1 MFCWFRVGEL
11 IMSIFKGSRYEYS
24 TIDYVATT
32 VDLIEEPYVLYTAS
46 DLGLTS
52 YWEHTY
58 IQGERLDS
66 ISYKYYKNSEYW
78 WLIVEYNPQLNDFID
93 IAPGTILRIPN
104 V

>member
-1 MFCWFRVGEL
+1 MFCRLRVGEL
-11 IMSIFKGSRYEYS
+11 TMSIFKGSRYEYS

-32 VDLIEEPYVLYTAS
+32 AGLIEKPIVLYTAS

-58 IQGERLDS
+58 IQGERLDA
-66 ISYKYYKNSEYW
+66 IAYKYYKNSEYW
-78 WLIVEYNPQLNDFID
+78 WLIVEYNPEINDFINLT
-93 IAPGTILRIPN
+93 PGTILRVPS

>member
-1 MFCWFRVGEL
+1 MFCWLRVGEL
-11 IMSIFKGSRYEYS
+11 TMSIFKGSRYEYS

-32 VDLIEEPYVLYTAS
+32 AGLVEEPIVLYTAS

-58 IQGERLDS
+58 TQGERLDS
-66 ISYKYYKNSEYW
+66 LSYKYYKNPQYW
-78 WLIVEYNPQLNDFID
+78 WLIAEYNPEINDFIN
-93 IAPGTILRIPN
+93 ITPGTILRVPN